1 MIKTNLL
8 GKRFWL
14 LIVNSQ
20 LGRGNVLEVVKW
32 LLLLLLFL
40 FGIGETVLQDSERGL
55 IEERLVFGGVN
66 V

>member
-1 MIKTNLL
+1 MIKTDLL

-20 LGRGNVLEVVKW
+20 LGRGDVLEVVEW

-55 IEERLVFGGVN
+55 IEERLVFGGVD